1 MSSVLEG
8 LMVKHVSMLLLFGF
22 IASPALS
29 QVYKCT
35 EGGKVVFSDYPCQ
48 RTDAKMI
55 DVRPAAG
62 GPVNRSSE
70 YWDELKQREEKAA
83 AEEKAQFEREAKE
96 RWKRKDEIFKEREA
110 TFAAFTPREKF
121 NCAYSATEKVEAQKM
136 DQIFGGYLAAT
147 NVALTT
153 PRIGLAAPRIKLAEL
168 EYSILKF
175 RFQTECL
182 INLQQ
187 NARGY
192 MTNISSVLS
201 SFASGYEKNEQD
213 AADASR
219 FLNNYIKGWT
229 MYRIGN

>member
-1 MSSVLEG
+1 MRRLCVILVLA
-8 LMVKHVSMLLLFGF
+8 LF
-22 IASPALS
+22 AVPAFS

-35 EGGKVVFSDYPCQ
+35 EGGRIVFSDYPCQ

-70 YWDELKQREEKAA
+70 YWDDLKRREEKAA
-83 AEEKAQFEREAKE
+83 ADEKAQYEREANE
-96 RWKRKDEIFKEREA
+96 RWALKDEILKKREA

-121 NCAYSATEKVEAQKM
+121 NCAYSAMEKVEAQKM

-201 SFASGYEKNEQD
+201 SFASGYEKNEQE